1 MRTILSI
8 SMSAAFVAVISLSA
22 CSDKP
27 TPAPEVSISPE
38 QLAKQGSSHAENQA
52 ANPHASQQGS
62 ASEKADP
69 HAARPEGN
77 GGEKHQIEVVV
88 PDNVKGQWEAVKL
101 SIADKKT
108 NKTQPVTIKLGSEY
122 KIPDSSITVKPV
134 VFLPDFKMDS
144 LTITSVSAELNN
156 PAVNVIISESGK
168 DNNSKELFKGWLYSK
183 YPDIHPFQHDRFSV
197 VMLEAVKKN

>member
-1 MRTILSI
+1 MRKILSI
-8 SMSAAFVAVISLSA
+8 SMSAAFMAVISMSA

-27 TPAPEVSISPE
+27 APAPEVSISPE
-38 QLAKQGSSHAENQA
+38 QLAKQGNAHAENQA

-62 ASEKADP
+62 GSEKSDP
-69 HAARPEGN
+69 HAARPEGS

-156 PAVNVIISESGK
+156 PAVNVVISESGT

-183 YPDIHPFQHDRFSV
+183 YPDIHPFQHDRFAV